1 MDQIKSLRDVDFKF
15 KKRLGQN
22 FLINESILNEIVDLS
37 NIEKGSLIIEIGCGA
52 GSLTNILINK
62 GLRVIGYEIDKSLS
76 PILDNMVKNN
86 ENLHI
91 IYDDF
96 LSRNLID
103 DISSYKY
110 EKLYIMG
117 NIPYYITT
125 PIIEKIMN
133 SKVDF
138 YKVILMVQ
146 KEVGNRITA
155 SINTKDYNSLSV
167 FLNYNY
173 NLKKILKV
181 DKNSFVPKPKVDSV
195 VVEITQKNE
204 KDAVDEKHF
213 YKLVRDSFKQK
224 RKTLK
229 NNLREYDYAKVMEI
243 LAKYGFDEK
252 VRAEQININIF
263 VELSNYL
270 VKNKCWFILL
280 TSVYYKYIGQWKG
293 EDILENNISKCS

>member
-270 VKNKCWFILL
+270 VKNKC
-280 TSVYYKYIGQWKG
+280 
-293 EDILENNISKCS
+293 